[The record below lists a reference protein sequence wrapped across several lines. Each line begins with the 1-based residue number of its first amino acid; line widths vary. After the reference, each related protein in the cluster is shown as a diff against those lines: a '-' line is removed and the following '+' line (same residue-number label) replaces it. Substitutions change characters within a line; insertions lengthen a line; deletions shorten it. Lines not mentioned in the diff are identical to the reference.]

1 LEFLELELVLGGLLG
16 HGFSRRYTCK
26 TQRLRKWRNFDS
38 EKKWGK
44 RGVRW
49 EKRKNREMKFSL
61 CSKVYILT
69 HIFFYP

>member
-38 EKKWGK
+38 EKKMREERSTVGE
-44 RGVRW
+44 
-49 EKRKNREMKFSL
+49 EKE
-61 CSKVYILT
+61 
-69 HIFFYP
+69 

>member
-38 EKKWGK
+38 EKKMGEE
-44 RGVRW
+44 RSTVGE
-49 EKRKNREMKFSL
+49 EKE
-61 CSKVYILT
+61 
-69 HIFFYP
+69 

>member
-38 EKKWGK
+38 EKNGGREEYGGRRERIGK
-44 RGVRW
+44 
-49 EKRKNREMKFSL
+49 
-61 CSKVYILT
+61 
-69 HIFFYP
+69 